1 MPHPPRH
8 FSRDEAEAMLPQ
20 VAPLLWQAQRLKQQH
35 DEAQQQ
41 LVDLE
46 VKGRGNGHGLDSDV
60 ARAKSAMQSAA
71 AEINMLIER
80 VTDMGIE
87 VKDLDMGL
95 IDFPSQIDGH
105 EVYLCWKLGEEHIA
119 WWHDLHTGYA
129 SRQPLE

>member
-1 MPHPPRH
+1 MRPRL

-35 DEAQQQ
+35 DEALRQIAELQA
-41 LVDLE
+41 
-46 VKGRGNGHGLDSDV
+46 KGQGNGHSLDAEINRATV
-60 ARAKSAMQSAA
+60 AAQKTA
-71 AEINMLIER
+71 AEINGIIDR
-80 VTDMGIE
+80 VRGMGVE

-95 IDFPSQIDGH
+95 VDFRSEVGGR

-119 WWHDLHTGYA
+119 WWHELDTGYA